1 MKWISKLLGKL
12 NAQPSAPSHSPTNSA
27 THPPTAPARKSAED
41 AERLRLMLA
50 ASTVDLERRQLAARL
65 GHVLAERSQIP
76 LANDPPEVWVAAV
89 CHTPEKT
96 LALAWVAGLEDETGL
111 GEVAM
116 QARSA
121 EVRFVAAQ
129 RIETT
134 VVLEQVA
141 HASRDKD
148 KRVYRH
154 CADKLRQR
162 READASARRALEISA
177 ELQRLLET
185 APLPL
190 SPVLA
195 LKDAMSALA
204 AAGEAGLQCTALL
217 EQALA
222 RVHQES
228 EALRDLQAQKRA
240 ALALASELASKCGQA
255 AWPENEQIQN
265 WRDRLTALNHYQAG
279 LAGWLADQAPA
290 HALSEA
296 LTKIASSLAM
306 LEADHE
312 RVLAC
317 EAFLAM
323 LDPDLPVAP
332 DTAAAWAALAKP
344 DHPAAREA
352 LVTRWQTLDIRR
364 PQAPPPVAVSE
375 PVQTQPQTQPQTPP
389 QTPPQKAPRPKPQID
404 RDALQRLLDKLEQAI
419 EQGHL
424 VDADAAAKQIKTEFK
439 TTLGGASLHGT
450 LESRLQQL
458 LAQLETLRGWA
469 RWGTGQARDNLIAAA
484 GELLHGEHD
493 VEELAR
499 VIPAL
504 REEWKRLNA
513 HAAAAKGQWG
523 SFDATL
529 EKAYQPVAAQRAEAA
544 ARQAE
549 ACAAKEALCVE
560 WESELAGIVWEQADF
575 KTVEDRR
582 ADMQKQWRTAP
593 QAGFRD
599 ERPLRKRFDTL
610 LGNLDRHLETTRA
623 AELERREQLIAAAE
637 ALNGQA
643 ELGRAMTEAK
653 ALQARWKQAPTSV
666 RLKRRDEEK
675 LWQRFRAACDS
686 VFERREAQRAEQ
698 ASQHE
703 AQAQI
708 RQNLL
713 HAFAATLA
721 GDDANRIKQ
730 ALTQFR
736 AEWMTSGATASR
748 PGARGPVDSL
758 ETQAHDLQQQA
769 QQRLDELHAQ
779 KYRAR
784 YELLAQKAG
793 LVDRIEAAVLAA
805 EPLELV
811 VAEAKQAWDALPPL
825 PGKTESLLAKRLA
838 AASSITE
845 AALVAGSKTRETL
858 LLDLEIALGLPSPEA
873 YVDVR
878 RKHQLEQL
886 QQRFGVA
893 APQSLEVETLLA
905 AWYATAAL
913 PDAAGAQRIAAVVC
927 HLAAQALQ
935 GKER

>member
-1 MKWISKLLGKL
+1 
-12 NAQPSAPSHSPTNSA
+12 
-27 THPPTAPARKSAED
+27 
-41 AERLRLMLA
+41 MLA
-50 ASTVDLERRQLAARL
+50 ASAIDQERRQLATRL
-65 GHVLAERSQIP
+65 GHVLADRSQRP

-89 CHTPEKT
+89 CHAPEKT

-116 QARSA
+116 QARNA
-121 EVRFVAAQ
+121 EVRFAAAQ

-134 VVLEQVA
+134 VVLEQVT

-162 READASARRALEISA
+162 REAETSARRALEISA

-195 LKDAMSALA
+195 LKDALSTLA
-204 AAGEAGLQCTALL
+204 AAGEAGMRCTALL

-240 ALALASELASKCGQA
+240 ALALASECAQA
-255 AWPENEQIQN
+255 AWPENAQIEN
-265 WRDRLTALNHYQAG
+265 WRDRLTALNQYQAG

-296 LTKIASSLAM
+296 LANIASRLAM
-306 LEADHE
+306 LAANHE

-317 EAFLAM
+317 ESFLAA
-323 LDPDLPVAP
+323 LDPDLPIEP
-332 DTAAAWAALAKP
+332 DTAAAWEALDKP
-344 DHPAAREA
+344 DFPAAREA
-352 LVTRWQTLDIRR
+352 LATRWQALDIRR

-375 PVQTQPQTQPQTPP
+375 PVK
-389 QTPPQKAPRPKPQID
+389 TPPQKAPRPQPQID

-424 VDADAAAKQIKTEFK
+424 VDADAAAKQIKTA
-439 TTLGGASLHGT
+439 LGGASLHGA
-450 LESRLQQL
+450 LESRLQQR

-499 VIPAL
+499 AIPAL

-513 HAAAAKGQWG
+513 HAAAAKGQWE

-549 ACAAKEALCVE
+549 ARVAKEALCVA
-560 WESELAGIVWEQADF
+560 WEAELAGIDWEQADF
-575 KTVEDRR
+575 KAVEDRR
-582 ADMQKQWRTAP
+582 ADMQNQWRTAP

-610 LGNLDRHLETTRA
+610 LGNLDRHLETARA
-623 AELERREQLIAAAE
+623 AEQERREQLIAAAE
-637 ALNGQA
+637 ALSGQA

-653 ALQARWKQAPTSV
+653 ALQARWKQPPTSV
-666 RLKRRDEEK
+666 RLKRRDEEQ
-675 LWQRFRAACDS
+675 LWQRFRAACDN
-686 VFERREAQRAEQ
+686 VFERRDAQRAEQ

-703 AQAQI
+703 AQARI

-713 HAFAATLA
+713 DVFAATLA

-736 AEWMTSGATASR
+736 AEWLTSGSTATR
-748 PGARGPVDSL
+748 PGASGPVDSL

-769 QQRLDELHAQ
+769 QQHLAALNAQ

-793 LVDRIEAAVLAA
+793 LVDRIEAAALAA
-805 EPLELV
+805 EPLERV
-811 VAEAKQAWDALPPL
+811 VAAAREAWDALPHL
-825 PGKTESLLAKRLA
+825 PNKTESLLAKRFT

-845 AALVAGSKTRETL
+845 ADLVAGRKTRETL
-858 LLDLEIALGLPSPEA
+858 LLDLEIALGLPSPVA
-873 YVDVR
+873 YVEVR
-878 RKHQLEQL
+878 RKHQLAQL
-886 QQRFGVA
+886 QQRFGDA
-893 APQSLEVETLLA
+893 APQSSDAETLLA
-905 AWYATAAL
+905 VWYATAAL
-913 PDAAGAQRIAAVVC
+913 PDATSEQRIAAVVRQ
-927 HLAAQALQ
+927 LADQAVQ
-935 GKER
+935 GKEK